1 MPVAFRTASLAI
13 LTMGLIAHSAPQAH
27 AIDGT
32 AAGTAVIAPTYV
44 SPSHTSSSSFIQLF
58 NGGTAA
64 STFTLTVVGI
74 PSGTT
79 YGSQV
84 TIAIPAN
91 ASVQYAVEE
100 VVRRSGSTPGTFL
113 GTDTGYAVYVLNTS
127 KTAGYRHIVYDPV
140 TDLYENHSNC
150 QALINEQMV
159 PERNRVMLTNLHS
172 TKITGFPSS
181 IEVHNPSQTAAV
193 LSLSLYNAGIPS
205 ATGAP
210 TANAGKLT
218 CTISRTVQGNSRLG
232 LSVAAFEASPG
243 CIIDDDQFQH
253 NVAITTATGAPP
265 NLKLAHLLGVSKFN
279 GVSNVTEMCAVNKLE
294 TTVAAPAVPTA
305 YCGTS
310 SQPSP
315 FGTIQTVFVASVG
328 TNGRIKGTAY
338 GEFQGQE
345 IGLYGVGQVN
355 GTTFSAVASD
365 GTIIAGTIQNGAISG
380 TFPGIYG
387 TGTVTATTAL
397 CNN

>member
-1 MPVAFRTASLAI
+1 MPAAFRTASLAI
-13 LTMGLIAHSAPQAH
+13 LTIGLIASSVQKAR

-32 AAGTAVIAPTYV
+32 AASTAVVAPTYV
-44 SPSHTSSSSFIQLF
+44 SPTHTTASSFIQLF
-58 NGGTAA
+58 NGGTAS

-84 TIAIPAN
+84 SIAIPAN

-100 VVRRSGSTPGTFL
+100 IVRRSGSTPGTFL
-113 GTDTGYAVYVLNTS
+113 GTDTGYAVYVVNTS

-150 QALINEQMV
+150 QALINEQMT
-159 PERNRVMLTNLHS
+159 PERNRVVLTNLHS

-181 IEVHNPSQTAAV
+181 IEVHNPSQTAVA
-193 LSLSLYNAGIPS
+193 LTLSLYNAGIPS

-210 TANAGKLT
+210 VANAGKLT

-232 LSVAAFEASPG
+232 LSIAAFEASPG
-243 CIIDDDQFQH
+243 CVIDDDQFQH

-294 TTVAAPAVPTA
+294 TTVAAPATPTA
-305 YCGTS
+305 YCGTT

-315 FGTIQTVFVASVG
+315 FGAISTNFVASIG
-328 TNGRIKGTAY
+328 TNGRIRGTAY
-338 GEFQGQE
+338 GVFQGE
-345 IGLYGVGQVN
+345 EFGVYGVGQVAGTSFLVVATDGTVLTGTVQN
-355 GTTFSAVASD
+355 GTV
-365 GTIIAGTIQNGAISG
+365 SG
-380 TFPGIYG
+380 TFPGLYA
-387 TGTVTATTAL
+387 TGTFSATTAG